1 MPTHSLNAAL
11 SPSHDIG
18 RISYGYLPDG
28 VTTDVANGRSALA
41 ALRQW
46 RGLTCWELSEQS
58 GVDLIIIMLA
68 ERGSDLMAEERA
80 AIAAVLNVDEELI
93 G

>member
-1 MPTHSLNAAL
+1 M
-11 SPSHDIG
+11 
-18 RISYGYLPDG
+18 
-28 VTTDVANGRSALA
+28 TDVANGTSALA
-41 ALRQW
+41 ALRHW
-46 RGLTCWELSEQS
+46 RSLTCWELSEQS

-68 ERGSDLMAEERA
+68 ERGSDLMPEERA